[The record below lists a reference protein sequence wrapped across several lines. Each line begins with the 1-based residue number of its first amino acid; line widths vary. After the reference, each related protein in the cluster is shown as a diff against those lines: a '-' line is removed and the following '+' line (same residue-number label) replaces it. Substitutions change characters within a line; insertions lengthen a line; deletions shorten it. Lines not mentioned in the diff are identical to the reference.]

1 MSCQVRKLITTLVAS
16 FRKPRYY
23 SVLVHKS
30 SGGSFLVK
38 ERGYNIARIVGGGV
52 EEGSDKSKNQME
64 EDLPE
69 VLDE

>member
-1 MSCQVRKLITTLVAS
+1 M
-16 FRKPRYY
+16 
-23 SVLVHKS
+23 
-30 SGGSFLVK
+30 K